1 MQRKLEIEQV
11 IADLHAAFPATRFT
25 LKASDWFGS
34 SAFVTI
40 KWDGDPP
47 EAAVETVVNER
58 GGVWLIMQRSDASSS
73 RCTATKGT
81 SAEDLA

>member
-1 MQRKLEIEQV
+1 M
-11 IADLHAAFPATRFT
+11 ADLHAAFPATRFT

-47 EAAVETVVNER
+47 EAAVETVVTNVA
-58 GGVWLIMQRSDASSS
+58 GSG
-73 RCTATKGT
+73 
-81 SAEDLA
+81 